1 MGSIKIPIFCNF
13 TECKTRRMAMEFF
26 IHLLLMI
33 PIFSTSSVPNSE
45 IDKINTRFASL
56 EQEIQSL
63 RQKISSI
70 FEYCQLQPDDICGP
84 CICSDDDRLL
94 KKYYCDC
101 QNLQPKR
108 DCLEFRQYGIKINGI
123 YKVHQNI
130 FKIIQVY
137 CDQEKDGGGWTVI
150 QRRNDGSVNFYRN
163 WESYKR
169 GFGQLQNEFWLGNEN
184 IFAMSLQGLYP
195 RGSELRIDLTN
206 SKNVIRYAKYKK
218 FQIGNADTNY
228 MLHVGDFT
236 GTVTDELKAHN
247 LKMFSTYDKDNDD
260 YSRSCATLHNGG
272 GWWFSGCYRV
282 NLNGLYYPGGDMKIR
297 TSLNSIDSS
306 FETGIHWFTP
316 NFNSDGGES
325 LIYTEMLLRRRL

>member
-1 MGSIKIPIFCNF
+1 
-13 TECKTRRMAMEFF
+13 
-26 IHLLLMI
+26 MI
-33 PIFSTSSVPNSE
+33 PAFPTSNVTSNEFGEISKRIAAVEYEIKSIRKKLSYISE
-45 IDKINTRFASL
+45 F
-56 EQEIQSL
+56 
-63 RQKISSI
+63 
-70 FEYCQLQPDDICGP
+70 CQLQPDDICGP
-84 CICSDDDRLL
+84 CICRDDDRLL

-108 DCLEFRQYGIKINGI
+108 DCLEFKQYGIKTNGI

-130 FKIIQVY
+130 LKIIQVY
-137 CDQEKDGGGWTVI
+137 CDEEKDGGGWTVI

-184 IFAMSLQGLYP
+184 IFTMSLQGLYP
-195 RGSELRIDLTN
+195 RGSELRIDLIN
-206 SKNVIRYAKYKK
+206 WKNVKRYAKYKK

-247 LKMFSTYDKDNDD
+247 LKMFSTFDKDNDGD
-260 YSRSCATLHNGG
+260 ASGSCATRHHG

-282 NLNGLYYPGGDMKIR
+282 NLNGLFYPGGDMNIR
-297 TSLNSIDSS
+297 SNVNIKFYQTS
-306 FETGIHWFTP
+306 IHWFTP
-316 NFNSDGGES
+316 NFSNSDES
-325 LIYTEMLLRRRL
+325 LIYTEMLIRRCL

>member
-1 MGSIKIPIFCNF
+1 
-13 TECKTRRMAMEFF
+13 
-26 IHLLLMI
+26 MI
-33 PIFSTSSVPNSE
+33 PAFPTSNVTSNEFGEISKRIAAVEYEIKSIRKKLSYISE
-45 IDKINTRFASL
+45 F
-56 EQEIQSL
+56 
-63 RQKISSI
+63 
-70 FEYCQLQPDDICGP
+70 CQLQPDYICGP
-84 CICSDDDRLL
+84 CICRDDDRLL

-137 CDQEKDGGGWTVI
+137 CDQEKDGGGWTVF

-206 SKNVIRYAKYKK
+206 SKNVKRYAKYKK

-247 LKMFSTYDKDNDD
+247 LKMFSTFDKDNDGD
-260 YSRSCATLHNGG
+260 ASASCATRHHG

-282 NLNGLYYPGGDMKIR
+282 NLNGLFYPGGDMNIR
-297 TSLNSIDSS
+297 SNVNIKFYQTS
-306 FETGIHWFTP
+306 IHWFTP
-316 NFNSDGGES
+316 NFSNSDES
-325 LIYTEMLLRRRL
+325 LIYTEMLIRRCL